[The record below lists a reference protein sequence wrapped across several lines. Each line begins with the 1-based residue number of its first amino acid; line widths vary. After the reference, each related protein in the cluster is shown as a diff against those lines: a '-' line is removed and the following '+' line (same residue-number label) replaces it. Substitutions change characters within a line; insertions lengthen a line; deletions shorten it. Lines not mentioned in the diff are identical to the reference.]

1 MWSYRR
7 WVRFS
12 AVLAPPPLVMELM
25 LLVLVMVPGGSTE
38 QWYQPSSSVCL
49 FSPVDSAVPTSVRC
63 HLNGNSIT
71 IKRVDLAPSIQEIY
85 VTDANIIDV
94 NDGALAHL
102 DDLKT
107 AEFSHSERL
116 LLRSDSLAASANSS
130 AGGSTSVT
138 VDGVR
143 DVTLFSEAFSGRRLG
158 SISVT
163 VNGAQ
168 TCSVAGEAFPGGSS
182 ANQVLLSNISNLSMD
197 RSSFAGAIEEL
208 QLRNVSS
215 SYACLADTFSGEIGQ
230 LTLDSVTLNRI
241 SPGCFRSSYPWQSLE
256 VRSSRLGA
264 IPQRAFTG
272 QVEEVRIENSQL
284 EDVAPGGFEL
294 RVNNFTVENCTVDRL
309 AGHALRVL
317 AEDTI
322 TLSSCNVSVLEDA
335 ALLGLRV
342 TNDSVQP
349 ITIQHLNV
357 TEAADGSLRLHN
369 SAGTILSHIQLSEQC
384 VCPVAAERAARLALG
399 APPQVNVTGEAD
411 EGLWSLQ
418 NVTDTQMEAVRQT
431 ALAAHCWEGE
441 TNSTSAMLAE
451 LVCRGC
457 VVGDGAEDTPLLH
470 CPAPLPAGGRRWM
483 LWPFVFI
490 AVLLVLV
497 AGCGPLLMVKRCR
510 PPGSA
515 PSQEKG
521 AVISHPGGL
530 EAGDAAGDSPLKE
543 VPRERHLSWRVVGEL
558 EPEEGVEPTLP
569 VALPPPQPRHVSW
582 RVIGELEPEYP
593 QYSNVTPAH
602 PRHTVASTDSVRPP
616 GLGTGP
622 SWELDSTDRLLTTSD
637 YGDVFQ
643 SLRSIP
649 EPVEDPQTELCIN
662 VTSSPDRAVSGA
674 EEEQDVFAETSP
686 TGRLTETGRR
696 TLPIVRDSAQEPS
709 PAGGKSSAAESF
721 HHLSVETRGNCP
733 INGEMGTATNWPTA
747 NGKTSDMISHNP
759 VTEAAHL
766 KPNGSSE
773 NDTTCP
779 QTGIN
784 SESSKVNHA
793 TIEDRRFADERA
805 ASLGSPRQDLA
816 EEEPLYDDVEIAA
829 QPTGASAKRRCSGEL
844 IDNVLYG
851 RVF

>member
-1 MWSYRR
+1 MWPHRR
-7 WVRFS
+7 WARLG
-12 AVLAPPPLVMELM
+12 AVLAPPPLVTVM
-25 LLVLVMVPGGSTE
+25 LVVLVMFPGSSAE
-38 QWYQPSSSVCL
+38 QWYRPSSSVCL
-49 FSPVDSAVPTSVRC
+49 FSPADSAAPSSVRC

-71 IKRVDLAPSIQEIY
+71 IKRVDLATSIQEIY

-94 NDGALAHL
+94 NDGALSQL
-102 DDLKT
+102 DDLRT
-107 AEFSHSERL
+107 AEFSRSERL

-143 DVTLFSEAFSGRRLG
+143 DVTLFSEAFSGRRQG

-163 VNGAQ
+163 VNGAK
-168 TCSVAGEAFPGGSS
+168 TCSVAGEAFPSGSS
-182 ANQVLLSNISNLSMD
+182 ADQVLLSNISNLSMD

-208 QLRNVSS
+208 ELRNVSS
-215 SYACLADTFSGEIGQ
+215 SYSCLADTFSGQISQ

-241 SPGCFRSSYPWQSLE
+241 SPGCFRSSHPWQSLE

-272 QVEEVRIENSQL
+272 QIEEVRIENSQL

-294 RVNNFTVENCTVDRL
+294 SVTNFTMENCTVDRL
-309 AGHALRVL
+309 TGHALRVL
-317 AEDTI
+317 ADDTI
-322 TLSSCNVSVLEDA
+322 SLSSCNISLLEDA

-357 TEAADGSLRLHN
+357 TEAFDGSLRLHN

-384 VCPVAAERAARLALG
+384 VCSVAPERAARLALG
-399 APPQVNVTGEAD
+399 APPQVNATGEGPD

-418 NVTDTQMEAVRQT
+418 NLTDAQMEAVRQT
-431 ALAAHCWEGE
+431 ALAAHCWEGKM
-441 TNSTSAMLAE
+441 NSTSAMLAE

-457 VVGDGAEDTPLLH
+457 VVGDMVEDTPLLR
-470 CPAPLPAGGRRWM
+470 CPAPLPTGGRRWM

-515 PSQEKG
+515 PSHEKG
-521 AVISHPGGL
+521 AVISHPGGP

-569 VALPPPQPRHVSW
+569 VALPLPQPRHVSW
-582 RVIGELEPEYP
+582 RVVGELEPEYP
-593 QYSNVTPAH
+593 HYSNVAPAD
-602 PRHTVASTDSVRPP
+602 PRHTVASTDSVCSP

-622 SWELDSTDRLLTTSD
+622 SWELESTDRLHTTSD

-643 SLRSIP
+643 SLCSIP

-662 VTSSPDRAVSGA
+662 VTSSPDRAV
-674 EEEQDVFAETSP
+674 Q
-686 TGRLTETGRR
+686 
-696 TLPIVRDSAQEPS
+696 
-709 PAGGKSSAAESF
+709 
-721 HHLSVETRGNCP
+721 
-733 INGEMGTATNWPTA
+733 
-747 NGKTSDMISHNP
+747 
-759 VTEAAHL
+759 
-766 KPNGSSE
+766 
-773 NDTTCP
+773 
-779 QTGIN
+779 
-784 SESSKVNHA
+784 
-793 TIEDRRFADERA
+793 
-805 ASLGSPRQDLA
+805 
-816 EEEPLYDDVEIAA
+816 
-829 QPTGASAKRRCSGEL
+829 
-844 IDNVLYG
+844 
-851 RVF
+851 